1 MEQFSGDPMP
11 PGPPIRYG
19 VVAVVADGARL
30 LVIRRSRHVLAPGA
44 ICFPGGGIE
53 LGETEPEALI
63 REIREELDV
72 SLMPTRCLWRSVTPW
87 RVSLAWWLGQLPPDA
102 VLRPNPAEVESVY
115 WLTPA
120 ELLEL
125 PDLLSGNRE
134 FIAAMD
140 RGEIALTA

>member
-1 MEQFSGDPMP
+1 MEQFSSDPMP
-11 PGPPIRYG
+11 AGPPVRYG

-30 LVIRRSRHVLAPGA
+30 LVIRRSVHVIAPRA

-53 LGETEPEALI
+53 PGETEPAALI
-63 REIREELDV
+63 REIREELGV
-72 SLMPTRCLWRSVTPW
+72 SLEPIRCLWRNVTPW

-102 VLRPNPAEVESVY
+102 DLRPNPAEVESVH

-134 FIAAMD
+134 FIAALD
-140 RGEIALTA
+140 RGEIALTI